1 MCQQSL
7 AVKGAVKEMRLG
19 AGARLQNRNGADE
32 RTSEGT
38 LG

>member
-1 MCQQSL
+1 MSQPEL
-7 AVKGAVKEMRLG
+7 AVKGDVKEMRLG
-19 AGARLQNRNGADE
+19 AGARLLTMHGADE